1 MLSSANGRWPTA
13 LERKNLQLK
22 RINDVENFQTQMRGA
37 VMPGGFLEVQPRD
50 FNPKS
55 IPGLTNEAREA
66 VNEALKAMSTWRN
79 EIAATSEKN
88 GKRVIEKMAAAASA
102 LGWPEQIVD
111 AARTQLQGIA
121 EMQIKTMDHMMDA
134 WEEQIKLPNPMTA
147 SPSAMLSKLKSLPSL
162 TWPSTEAFQN
172 AATNP
177 LQLWMQLTQQWQKS
191 WADTMTFWC
200 KTSKLH

>member
-1 MLSSANGRWPTA
+1 
-13 LERKNLQLK
+13 
-22 RINDVENFQTQMRGA
+22 
-37 VMPGGFLEVQPRD
+37 MPGGFLEVQPRD